1 MDILFVDGFQQSSIR
16 HFPIGINL
24 LSTIIN
30 TDSDYTSE
38 VISFPNL
45 LAEKKVPNNILLE
58 KDYTTIVKYILNMQ
72 PKIVSFYTL
81 GTSFFI
87 SLTIA
92 KNIKKLNKNIKI
104 ILAGPHVSLCSEETL
119 KTFDFIDMIAVGEG
133 EQHIISILDY
143 FNGKEEIS
151 NIKGICYRKSN
162 EVLCNEPSPLLQD
175 LDLLPM
181 PELKDKGLLR
191 INIESG
197 RGCPYNCTFC
207 CTKTFWKRKVRLKS
221 TNRIID
227 EIEYYMNQYHI
238 RKFDFTHDLF
248 TANKKYILE
257 VCNKIIDMKI
267 DIEWTC
273 SARADTIDEE
283 IISFMGK
290 AGCKKILL
298 GIETGSQRMQKVINK
313 NLDMSEVKKTI
324 RVIQKYNIGMQINFI
339 YGLPTEEEADLRK
352 SLDVLRYCV
361 EKLSIKETTIFKCM
375 CFPSTQIYRTE
386 RCHLVLNEENFHLFK
401 YPAKNHIQWIK
412 SYPNLFSSLYIVNN
426 TLVDKYFYL
435 DVFIN
440 HIYNYFTFM
449 IPKTMSEIITFYNDN
464 LLDFYLAY
472 KAEMKKM
479 TILLTRTIYYGDD
492 LSDVREEM
500 SKSIDNFIK
509 NILNDNF
516 IAQLFQFE
524 NEVMK
529 VVQDENSSSMTF
541 DYDMLGY
548 YDNHI
553 RKKEKCQLTFEVTE
567 NKEVKIYKE

>member
-16 HFPIGINL
+16 HFPVGINL

-30 TDSDYTSE
+30 ENSNYTSE

-58 KDYTTIVKYILNMQ
+58 KDYVTIVKYILNME
-72 PKIVSFYTL
+72 PKIISFYTL

-104 ILAGPHVSLCSEETL
+104 ILAGPHVSLCSKETL

-133 EQHIISILDY
+133 EQHVISILDY

-162 EVLCNEPSPLLQD
+162 EVLCNEPGPLLQD
-175 LDLLPM
+175 LDQLPM
-181 PELKDKGLLR
+181 LELKDEGLLR

-221 TNRIID
+221 TNRILD
-227 EIEYYMNQYHI
+227 EINHYMNRYNI
-238 RKFDFTHDLF
+238 KKFDFTHDLF

-257 VCNKIIDMKI
+257 VCNKIIEMKM

-273 SARADTIDEE
+273 SARPDTLDEE
-283 IISFMGK
+283 IISFMGR

-298 GIETGSQRMQKVINK
+298 GIETGSQRMQRVINK
-313 NLDMSEVKKTI
+313 NLDMSQVKKTI
-324 RVIQKYNIGMQINFI
+324 GLIQKHNIEIQINFI
-339 YGLPTEEEADLRK
+339 YGLPTEEEVDLLK
-352 SLDVLRYCV
+352 SLNLIRYCV
-361 EKLSIKETTIFKCM
+361 EELSIKEVTIFKCM

-386 RCHLVLNEENFHLFK
+386 RRHLVFNEENFHLFK
-401 YPAKNHIQWIK
+401 YPAKNHMEWIK
-412 SYPNLFSSLYIVNN
+412 KYPNLFSSLYIVNHA
-426 TLVDKYFYL
+426 LVDKYFYL

-440 HIYNYFTFM
+440 HIYNYFTFI
-449 IPKTMSEIITFYNDN
+449 IPKTMNEIIAFYNDS

-479 TILLTRTIYYGDD
+479 TTLLTRTIYYGDD
-492 LSDVREEM
+492 LSHVREEM

-509 NILNDNF
+509 NTMKDGF
-516 IAQLFQFE
+516 IAQLYQFE

-529 VVQDENSSSMTF
+529 VVLNENSTSKTF

-548 YDNHI
+548 YENHM
-553 RKKEKCQLTFEVTE
+553 RKKEKCQLNFEVTE
-567 NKEVKIYKE
+567 NKAVNIYKQ

>member
-16 HFPIGINL
+16 HFPVGINL
-24 LSTIIN
+24 LSAIIN
-30 TDSDYTSE
+30 KNSNYTSE

-58 KDYTTIVKYILNMQ
+58 KDYETIVKYILNME
-72 PKIVSFYTL
+72 PKIISFYTL

-104 ILAGPHVSLCSEETL
+104 ILAGPHVSLCSKETL

-133 EQHIISILDY
+133 EQNVISILDY

-162 EVLCNEPSPLLQD
+162 EVLCNEPGPLLQD
-175 LDLLPM
+175 LDQLPM
-181 PELKDKGLLR
+181 LELKDEGLLR

-221 TNRIID
+221 TNRILD
-227 EIEYYMNQYHI
+227 EIKHYVNRYNI
-238 RKFDFTHDLF
+238 KKFDFTHDLF

-257 VCNKIIDMKI
+257 VCNKIIEMKM

-273 SARADTIDEE
+273 SARADTLDEE
-283 IISFMGK
+283 IISFMGR

-313 NLDMSEVKKTI
+313 NLDMSQVKKTI
-324 RVIQKYNIGMQINFI
+324 GLIQKHNIEIQINFI
-339 YGLPTEEEADLRK
+339 YGLPTEEEVDLLK
-352 SLDVLRYCV
+352 SLNLIRYCV
-361 EKLSIKETTIFKCM
+361 EELSIKETTIFKCM

-386 RCHLVLNEENFHLFK
+386 RRHLVFNEENFHLFK
-401 YPAKNHIQWIK
+401 YPAKNHMEWIK
-412 SYPNLFSSLYIVNN
+412 KYPNLFSSMYIVNHA
-426 TLVDKYFYL
+426 LVDKYFYL

-449 IPKTMSEIITFYNDN
+449 IPKTMKEIIAFYNN
-464 LLDFYLAY
+464 SLLDFYLAY

-479 TILLTRTIYYGDD
+479 TTLLTRTIYYGDD
-492 LSDVREEM
+492 LSHVREEM
-500 SKSIDNFIK
+500 SKSIENFIK
-509 NILNDNF
+509 NTMKDDF
-516 IAQLFQFE
+516 IAQLYQFE

-529 VVQDENSSSMTF
+529 VVLNENSISKTF

-548 YDNHI
+548 YENHM

-567 NKEVKIYKE
+567 NKAVNIYKQ